1 MILINTTAQL
11 PSAFVQPALLTFHS
25 HQTFIASSRLRRISL
40 ATPRRVSPL
49 KKKLFACDVSDFVPI
64 PPVPSSSFPLDASLQ
79 DANTPHHV
87 KHNYP
92 LISPSRIAA
101 ALWKFS
107 RPHTVYGTI
116 ISVSSLTTVARQLS
130 CAVTWLPAL
139 YSFLTALL
147 PSILINVY
155 IVGLNQLY
163 DVDIDRVNKPFLPLP
178 AGLMTRS
185 DAIFVIIASLL
196 SGLAFCLSPIATPSL
211 RIVLLGSTLLGTL
224 YSMPPFR
231 LKRFALLASIAILT
245 VRGVLV
251 NVGFFLHGIAA
262 GAAEPAAVLFRLP
275 PLVVFATTF
284 FMLFGIVI
292 ALLKDAPDIR
302 GDRMFGIRTFSVRLG
317 APAVFTACSAI
328 LVAMF
333 SVAAAFYFFAART
346 LVGGVIA
353 GITHLSV
360 AAMLIKRARA
370 VNANDSRD
378 ISQFYMFSWKAF
390 YLEYMLLPIA
400 AL

>member
-1 MILINTTAQL
+1 MILFNSTLQL
-11 PSAFVQPALLTFHS
+11 PSAFVYPAPLTFHNR
-25 HQTFIASSRLRRISL
+25 QTSTASLRLRHISF
-40 ATPRRVSPL
+40 ATPRRISPIRKPPSACDTSDFAPVSPT
-49 KKKLFACDVSDFVPI
+49 
-64 PPVPSSSFPLDASLQ
+64 PPPSSPLNVPSQ
-79 DANTPHHV
+79 DVNTTHHTEH
-87 KHNYP
+87 KFP

-116 ISVSSLTTVARQLS
+116 ISVSSLTAVARQLG

-163 DVDIDRVNKPFLPLP
+163 DVDIDRINKPFLPLP

-185 DAIFVIIASLL
+185 DAVFVIIASLF

-211 RIVLLGSTLLGTL
+211 RVVLLGSTLLGTL

-251 NVGFFLHGIAA
+251 NIGFFLHGVAA
-262 GAAEPAAVLFRLP
+262 GAPNPAAALFRLP

-317 APAVFTACSAI
+317 ASAVFTACSSA

-346 LVGGVIA
+346 LVGGVLA

-360 AAMLIKRARA
+360 AAVLTKRARA
-370 VNANDSRD
+370 VNTNDSRD
-378 ISQFYMFSWKAF
+378 ISKFYMFSWKAF